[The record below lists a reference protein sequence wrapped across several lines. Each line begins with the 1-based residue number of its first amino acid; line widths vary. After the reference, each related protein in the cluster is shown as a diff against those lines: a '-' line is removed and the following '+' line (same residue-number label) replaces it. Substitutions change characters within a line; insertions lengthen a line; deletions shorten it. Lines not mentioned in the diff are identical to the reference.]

1 MIVLNDY
8 FHNEKKASNG
18 SISVSG
24 KLEAYIG
31 NYFVSGEGILDEK
44 LLLIYYDPE
53 IDNIYDAVECTKENL
68 IACMTVDY
76 QYAFVKRDFLQKFSG
91 DAVSVHA
98 AWLCDSGTRY
108 MDTA

>member
-53 IDNIYDAVECTKENL
+53 IDNIYDAVECTKEKL
-68 IACMTVDY
+68 IACMTVY
-76 QYAFVKRDFLQKFSG
+76 S
-91 DAVSVHA
+91 
-98 AWLCDSGTRY
+98 
-108 MDTA
+108 

>member
-44 LLLIYYDPE
+44 LLNML
-53 IDNIYDAVECTKENL
+53 L
-68 IACMTVDY
+68 
-76 QYAFVKRDFLQKFSG
+76 
-91 DAVSVHA
+91 
-98 AWLCDSGTRY
+98 
-108 MDTA
+108 

>member
-44 LLLIYYDPE
+44 GVTSISTHNALSLLICLFK
-53 IDNIYDAVECTKENL
+53 IY
-68 IACMTVDY
+68 
-76 QYAFVKRDFLQKFSG
+76 FLSFLFLLSNFPI
-91 DAVSVHA
+91 S
-98 AWLCDSGTRY
+98 
-108 MDTA
+108 